1 VLVESRAHAV
11 EARPRPLLAHVLGKA
26 ERGVPVHDRPAA
38 HRAAGEDADREV
50 LGGEELAI
58 PEQAGGAA
66 VLAPLELVLGR
77 ERALLEHE
85 DVSPRRRELGGGD
98 AATGSRPDDDRVSGD
113 DLAGADGS
121 CAQHGLGGRVERG
134 RRVAGAR
141 PERVG
146 GAVGPRI
153 RDEERESLRR
163 LEGRAARRQRALP
176 PRDQVALALVPRHR
190 AERPRPPGEHEVRGP
205 PLDDAQEEHEIGDE
219 LWPIDRFELGDDR
232 VGDRP

>member
-1 VLVESRAHAV
+1 M
-11 EARPRPLLAHVLGKA
+11 
-26 ERGVPVHDRPAA
+26 
-38 HRAAGEDADREV
+38 
-50 LGGEELAI
+50 
-58 PEQAGGAA
+58 
-66 VLAPLELVLGR
+66 
-77 ERALLEHE
+77 
-85 DVSPRRRELGGGD
+85 SPRRRELGGGD
-98 AATGSRPDDDRVSGD
+98 AAARARPDDDRVSGD